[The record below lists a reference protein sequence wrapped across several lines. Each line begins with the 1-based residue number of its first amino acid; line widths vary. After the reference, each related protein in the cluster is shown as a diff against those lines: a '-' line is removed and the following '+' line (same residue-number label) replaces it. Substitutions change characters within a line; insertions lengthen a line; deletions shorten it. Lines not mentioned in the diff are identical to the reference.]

1 MKADGTS
8 VCAFPART
16 ATDTGLPV
24 FRFSCGCRCR
34 ITMSKTTR
42 TVRQPGGN
50 PARNGELGY
59 QLGLRVREL
68 DLLKETADAV
78 SSQLDLDKLFQLV
91 AERARDLIHAETVL
105 IPIVDSDCEHYTYRA
120 GCGSNAAEILNE
132 TLSLEFGICG
142 WVWRN
147 NRPWWYGVL
156 DDMEQEEHARW
167 EHEAGT
173 VIMVPMKGKQHFLG
187 GIAGMGKIGGGRFTR
202 RDMDLLSLFA
212 SQVAIAIENAHA
224 FEKLEN
230 AHNRA
235 AEYQRELQSLN
246 RELLSTNKD
255 LEIIALYDHLTGL
268 PNRSLIQD
276 RMQQQLQISRRDEQS
291 FSIIMIDLDRFKEV
305 NDTLGHHVGDELLT
319 QIGRRFTHMLR
330 QADTIGRLGGDE
342 FAVIL
347 PGTDARSARRVA
359 SQLSEA
365 LDEPF
370 SLHGASFTVDA
381 SMGIAAYPQHG
392 DDIAELLRR
401 ADVAMYIAKRNRE
414 DCFIYDA
421 KQDRHTVHRLSLMAD
436 LHQALNKNQAQLH
449 YQPKLDLAS
458 GRVIGIEALMRW
470 HHPEHGFV
478 PPDVFIPTL
487 EQTGLI
493 KRYTLWAL
501 ETAYAQRAAWASAG
515 HALSI
520 SVNLSMYNLRD
531 TQLVES
537 IRVLQEKWQPSA
549 GKLIMEV
556 TESAVM
562 GDIQHVSGIMDELAS
577 LGIEF
582 SIDDFG
588 IGYSSLSHLK
598 RLPVNELKIDKS
610 FVMEIDKDPDDEII
624 IRSTIDLAHNMGL
637 RVVAEGVET
646 ARTLE
651 KLKTLG
657 CDQAQG
663 YLIARPASA
672 SAIDGY
678 LSIQPPG

>member
-1 MKADGTS
+1 MRK
-8 VCAFPART
+8 P
-16 ATDTGLPV
+16 
-24 FRFSCGCRCR
+24 
-34 ITMSKTTR
+34 TR
-42 TVRQPGGN
+42 TVHRPAGN
-50 PARNGELGY
+50 PAKDSKAGY
-59 QLGLRVREL
+59 KLGLLGHEL

-78 SSQLDLDKLFQLV
+78 SSQLDLDRLFQLV
-91 AERARDLIHAETVL
+91 AERARELIQAETVL
-105 IPIVDSDCEHYTYRA
+105 IPVVDSDCEHYTYRA
-120 GCGSNAAEILNE
+120 GCGRNAAEILNE

-156 DDMEQEEHARW
+156 DDMGQEERSRW
-167 EHEAGT
+167 RHEAST

-187 GIAGMGKIGGGRFTR
+187 GIAGMGKIGGERFTQ

-224 FEKLEN
+224 FDKLEK

-246 RELLSTNKD
+246 RELLSTNRD
-255 LEIIALYDHLTGL
+255 LETAALYDHLTGL
-268 PNRSLIQD
+268 PNRCLIQE
-276 RMQQQLQISRRDEQS
+276 RMEQQLQISQRDRHP
-291 FSIIMIDLDRFKEV
+291 FSIVMIDLDRFKEV

-319 QIGRRFTHMLR
+319 QIGRRFTQMLR
-330 QADTIGRLGGDE
+330 QSDTIGRLGGDE

-347 PGTDARSARRVA
+347 PGTDAGSARRVTR
-359 SQLSEA
+359 QLSAA

-370 SLHGASFTVDA
+370 SLKDATLTVDA

-392 DDIAELLRR
+392 NDVAELLRR

-421 KQDRHTVHRLSLMAD
+421 KQDVHTLHRLSLMAD
-436 LHQALNKNQAQLH
+436 LHQALNRDQVQLH
-449 YQPKLDLAS
+449 YQPKLDLA
-458 GRVIGIEALMRW
+458 GGTVVGVEALMRW
-470 HHPEHGFV
+470 NHPEHGAV
-478 PPDVFIPTL
+478 APDVFIPTL

-501 ETAYAQRAAWASAG
+501 ETACAQRAAWDAAG
-515 HALSI
+515 YNLSM

-531 TQLVES
+531 TQLVEH
-537 IRVLQEKWQPSA
+537 IRGLQKKWGPPA
-549 GKLIMEV
+549 GRLILEV

-562 GDIQHVSGIMDELAS
+562 GDILHVSGIMDDLAS
-577 LGIEF
+577 IGVEF

-588 IGYSSLSHLK
+588 TGYSSLSHLK
-598 RLPVNELKIDKS
+598 RLPVNELKIDRS
-610 FVMEIDKDPDDEII
+610 FVMEMDQDPDDEII

-637 RVVAEGVET
+637 RVVAEGVES

-651 KLKTLG
+651 KLRKLG

-663 YLIARPASA
+663 FHIARPASA
-672 SAIDGY
+672 SAIARD
-678 LSIQPPG
+678 LSIRPPG

>member
-1 MKADGTS
+1 M
-8 VCAFPART
+8 
-16 ATDTGLPV
+16 
-24 FRFSCGCRCR
+24 
-34 ITMSKTTR
+34 TMRKPTR
-42 TVRQPGGN
+42 TVHRPAGN
-50 PARNGELGY
+50 PAKDSKAGY
-59 QLGLRVREL
+59 KLGLRGHEL

-78 SSQLDLDKLFQLV
+78 SSQLDLDRLFQLV
-91 AERARDLIHAETVL
+91 AERARELIQAETVL
-105 IPIVDSDCEHYTYRA
+105 IPVVDSDCEHYTYRA
-120 GCGSNAAEILNE
+120 GCGRNAAEILNE

-156 DDMEQEEHARW
+156 DDMGQEERSRW
-167 EHEAGT
+167 RHEAST

-187 GIAGMGKIGGGRFTR
+187 GIAGMGKIGGERFTQ

-224 FEKLEN
+224 FDKLEK

-246 RELLSTNKD
+246 RELLSTNRD
-255 LEIIALYDHLTGL
+255 LETAALYDHLTGL
-268 PNRSLIQD
+268 PNRCLIQE
-276 RMQQQLQISRRDEQS
+276 RMEQQLQISQRDRHP
-291 FSIIMIDLDRFKEV
+291 FSIVMIDLDRFKEV

-319 QIGRRFTHMLR
+319 QIGRRFTQMLR
-330 QADTIGRLGGDE
+330 QSDTIGRLGGDE

-347 PGTDARSARRVA
+347 PGTDAGSARRVTR
-359 SQLSEA
+359 QLSAA

-370 SLHGASFTVDA
+370 SLKDATLTVDA

-392 DDIAELLRR
+392 NDVAELLRR

-421 KQDRHTVHRLSLMAD
+421 KQDVHTLHRLSLMAD
-436 LHQALNKNQAQLH
+436 LHQALNRDQVQLH
-449 YQPKLDLAS
+449 YQPKLDLA
-458 GRVIGIEALMRW
+458 GGTVVGVEALMRW
-470 HHPEHGFV
+470 NHPEHGAV
-478 PPDVFIPTL
+478 APDVFIPTL

-501 ETAYAQRAAWASAG
+501 ETACAQRAAWDAAG
-515 HALSI
+515 YNLSM

-531 TQLVES
+531 TQLVEH
-537 IRVLQEKWQPSA
+537 IRGLQKKWGPPA
-549 GKLIMEV
+549 GWLILEV

-562 GDIQHVSGIMDELAS
+562 GDILHVSGIMDDLAS
-577 LGIEF
+577 IGVEF

-588 IGYSSLSHLK
+588 TGYSSLSHLK
-598 RLPVNELKIDKS
+598 RLPVNELKIDRS
-610 FVMEIDKDPDDEII
+610 FVMEMDQDPDDEII

-637 RVVAEGVET
+637 RVVAEGVES

-651 KLKTLG
+651 KLRKLG

-663 YLIARPASA
+663 FHIARPASA
-672 SAIDGY
+672 SAIARD
-678 LSIQPPG
+678 LSIRPPG

>member
-1 MKADGTS
+1 MRK
-8 VCAFPART
+8 P
-16 ATDTGLPV
+16 
-24 FRFSCGCRCR
+24 
-34 ITMSKTTR
+34 TR
-42 TVRQPGGN
+42 TVHRPAGN
-50 PARNGELGY
+50 PAKDSEAGY
-59 QLGLRVREL
+59 KLGLRGHEL

-78 SSQLDLDKLFQLV
+78 SSQLDLDRLFQLV
-91 AERARDLIHAETVL
+91 AERARELIQAETVL
-105 IPIVDSDCEHYTYRA
+105 IPVVDSDCEHYTYRA
-120 GCGSNAAEILNE
+120 GCGRNAAEILNE

-156 DDMEQEEHARW
+156 DDMGQEERTRW
-167 EHEAGT
+167 RHEAST

-187 GIAGMGKIGGGRFTR
+187 GIAGMGKIGGERFTQ

-224 FEKLEN
+224 FDKLEK

-246 RELLSTNKD
+246 RELLSTNRD
-255 LEIIALYDHLTGL
+255 LETAALYDHLTGL
-268 PNRSLIQD
+268 PNRCLIQE
-276 RMQQQLQISRRDEQS
+276 RMEQQLQISQRDRHP
-291 FSIIMIDLDRFKEV
+291 FSIVMIDLDRFKEV

-319 QIGRRFTHMLR
+319 QIGRRFTQMLR
-330 QADTIGRLGGDE
+330 QSDTIGRLGGDE

-347 PGTDARSARRVA
+347 PGTDAGSARRVTR
-359 SQLSEA
+359 QLSAA

-370 SLHGASFTVDA
+370 SLKDATLTVDA

-392 DDIAELLRR
+392 NDVAELLRR

-421 KQDRHTVHRLSLMAD
+421 KQDVHTLHRLSLMAD
-436 LHQALNKNQAQLH
+436 LHQALNRDQVQLH
-449 YQPKLDLAS
+449 YQPKLDLAGGS
-458 GRVIGIEALMRW
+458 VVGVEALMRW
-470 HHPEHGFV
+470 NHPEHGAV
-478 PPDVFIPTL
+478 APDVFIPTL

-501 ETAYAQRAAWASAG
+501 ETACAQRAAWDAAG
-515 HALSI
+515 YNLSM

-531 TQLVES
+531 TQLVEH
-537 IRVLQEKWQPSA
+537 IRGLQKKWGPPA
-549 GKLIMEV
+549 GRLILEV

-562 GDIQHVSGIMDELAS
+562 GDILHVSGIMDDLAS
-577 LGIEF
+577 IGVEF

-588 IGYSSLSHLK
+588 TGYSSLSHLK
-598 RLPVNELKIDKS
+598 RLPVNELKIDRS
-610 FVMEIDKDPDDEII
+610 FVMEMDQDPDDEII

-637 RVVAEGVET
+637 RVVAEGVES

-651 KLKTLG
+651 KLRKLG

-663 YLIARPASA
+663 FHIARPASA
-672 SAIDGY
+672 SAIARD
-678 LSIQPPG
+678 LSIRPPG

>member
-1 MKADGTS
+1 M
-8 VCAFPART
+8 
-16 ATDTGLPV
+16 
-24 FRFSCGCRCR
+24 
-34 ITMSKTTR
+34 TMRKPTR
-42 TVRQPGGN
+42 TVHRPAGN
-50 PARNGELGY
+50 PAKDSKAGY
-59 QLGLRVREL
+59 KLGLLGHEL

-78 SSQLDLDKLFQLV
+78 SSQLDLDRLFQLV
-91 AERARDLIHAETVL
+91 AERARELIQAETVL
-105 IPIVDSDCEHYTYRA
+105 IPVVDSDCEHYTYRA
-120 GCGSNAAEILNE
+120 GCGRNAAEILNE

-156 DDMEQEEHARW
+156 DDMGQEERSRW
-167 EHEAGT
+167 RHEAST

-187 GIAGMGKIGGGRFTR
+187 GIAGMGKIGGERFTQ

-224 FEKLEN
+224 FDKLEK

-246 RELLSTNKD
+246 RELLSTNRD
-255 LEIIALYDHLTGL
+255 LETAALYDHLTGL
-268 PNRSLIQD
+268 PNRCLIQE
-276 RMQQQLQISRRDEQS
+276 RMEQQLQISQRDRHP
-291 FSIIMIDLDRFKEV
+291 FSIVMIDLDRFKEV

-319 QIGRRFTHMLR
+319 QIGRRFTQMLR
-330 QADTIGRLGGDE
+330 QSDTIGRLGGDE

-347 PGTDARSARRVA
+347 PGTDAGSARRVTR
-359 SQLSEA
+359 QLSAA

-370 SLHGASFTVDA
+370 SLKDATLTVDA

-392 DDIAELLRR
+392 NDVAELLRR

-421 KQDRHTVHRLSLMAD
+421 KQDVHTLHRLSLMAD
-436 LHQALNKNQAQLH
+436 LHQALNRDQVQLH
-449 YQPKLDLAS
+449 YQPKLDLA
-458 GRVIGIEALMRW
+458 GGTVVGVEALMRW
-470 HHPEHGFV
+470 NHPEHGAV
-478 PPDVFIPTL
+478 APDVFIPTL

-501 ETAYAQRAAWASAG
+501 ETACAQRAAWDAAG
-515 HALSI
+515 YNLSM

-531 TQLVES
+531 TQLVEH
-537 IRVLQEKWQPSA
+537 IRGLQKKWGPPA
-549 GKLIMEV
+549 GRLILEV

-562 GDIQHVSGIMDELAS
+562 GDILHVSGIMDDLAS
-577 LGIEF
+577 IGVEF

-588 IGYSSLSHLK
+588 TGYSSLSHLK
-598 RLPVNELKIDKS
+598 RLPVNELKIDRS
-610 FVMEIDKDPDDEII
+610 FVMEMDQDPDDEII

-637 RVVAEGVET
+637 RVVAEGVES
-646 ARTLE
+646 ARTLD
-651 KLKTLG
+651 KLRKLG

-663 YLIARPASA
+663 FHIARPASA
-672 SAIDGY
+672 SAIARD
-678 LSIQPPG
+678 LSIRPPG

>member
-1 MKADGTS
+1 M
-8 VCAFPART
+8 
-16 ATDTGLPV
+16 
-24 FRFSCGCRCR
+24 
-34 ITMSKTTR
+34 TMRKPTR
-42 TVRQPGGN
+42 TVHRPAGN
-50 PARNGELGY
+50 PAKDSEAGY
-59 QLGLRVREL
+59 KLGLRGHEL

-78 SSQLDLDKLFQLV
+78 SSQLDLDRLFQLV
-91 AERARDLIHAETVL
+91 AERARELIQAETVL
-105 IPIVDSDCEHYTYRA
+105 IPVVDSDCEHYTYRA
-120 GCGSNAAEILNE
+120 GCGRNAAEILNE

-156 DDMEQEEHARW
+156 DDMGQEERSRW
-167 EHEAGT
+167 RHEAST

-187 GIAGMGKIGGGRFTR
+187 GIAGMGKIGGERFTQ

-224 FEKLEN
+224 FDKLEK

-246 RELLSTNKD
+246 RELLSTNRD
-255 LEIIALYDHLTGL
+255 LETAALYDHLTGL
-268 PNRSLIQD
+268 PNRCLIQE
-276 RMQQQLQISRRDEQS
+276 RMEQQLQISQRDRHP
-291 FSIIMIDLDRFKEV
+291 FSIVMIDLDRFKEV

-319 QIGRRFTHMLR
+319 QIGRRFTQMLR
-330 QADTIGRLGGDE
+330 QSDTIGRLGGDE

-347 PGTDARSARRVA
+347 PGTDAGSARRVTR
-359 SQLSEA
+359 QLSAA

-370 SLHGASFTVDA
+370 SLKDATLTVDA

-392 DDIAELLRR
+392 NDVAELLRR

-421 KQDRHTVHRLSLMAD
+421 KQDVHTLHRLSLMAD
-436 LHQALNKNQAQLH
+436 LHQALNRDQVQLH
-449 YQPKLDLAS
+449 YQPKLDLA
-458 GRVIGIEALMRW
+458 GGTVVGVEALMRW
-470 HHPEHGFV
+470 NHPEHGAV
-478 PPDVFIPTL
+478 APDVFIPTL

-501 ETAYAQRAAWASAG
+501 ETACAQRAAWDAAG
-515 HALSI
+515 YNLSM

-531 TQLVES
+531 TQLVEH
-537 IRVLQEKWQPSA
+537 IRGLQKKWGPPA
-549 GKLIMEV
+549 GRLILEV

-562 GDIQHVSGIMDELAS
+562 GDILHVSGIMDDLAS
-577 LGIEF
+577 IGVEF

-588 IGYSSLSHLK
+588 TGYSSLSHLK
-598 RLPVNELKIDKS
+598 RLPVNELKIDRS
-610 FVMEIDKDPDDEII
+610 FVMEMDQDPDDEII

-637 RVVAEGVET
+637 RVVAEGVES
-646 ARTLE
+646 ARTLD
-651 KLKTLG
+651 KLRKLG

-663 YLIARPASA
+663 FHIARPASA
-672 SAIDGY
+672 SAIARD
-678 LSIQPPG
+678 LSIRPPG

>member
-1 MKADGTS
+1 MRK
-8 VCAFPART
+8 P
-16 ATDTGLPV
+16 
-24 FRFSCGCRCR
+24 
-34 ITMSKTTR
+34 TR
-42 TVRQPGGN
+42 TVHRPAGN
-50 PARNGELGY
+50 PAKDSKAGY
-59 QLGLRVREL
+59 KLGLRGHEL

-78 SSQLDLDKLFQLV
+78 SSQLDLDRLFQLV
-91 AERARDLIHAETVL
+91 AERARELIQAETVL
-105 IPIVDSDCEHYTYRA
+105 IPVVDSDCEHYTYRA
-120 GCGSNAAEILNE
+120 GCGRNAAEILNE

-156 DDMEQEEHARW
+156 DDMGQEERSRW
-167 EHEAGT
+167 RHEAST

-187 GIAGMGKIGGGRFTR
+187 GIAGMGKIGGERFTQ

-224 FEKLEN
+224 FDKLEK

-246 RELLSTNKD
+246 RELLSTNRD
-255 LEIIALYDHLTGL
+255 LETAALYDHLTGL
-268 PNRSLIQD
+268 PNRCLIQE
-276 RMQQQLQISRRDEQS
+276 RMEQQLQISQRDRHP
-291 FSIIMIDLDRFKEV
+291 FSIVMIDLDRFKEV

-319 QIGRRFTHMLR
+319 QIGRRFTQMLR
-330 QADTIGRLGGDE
+330 QSDTIGRLGGDE

-347 PGTDARSARRVA
+347 PGTDAGSARRVTR
-359 SQLSEA
+359 QLSAA

-370 SLHGASFTVDA
+370 SLKDATLTVDA

-392 DDIAELLRR
+392 NDVAELLRR

-421 KQDRHTVHRLSLMAD
+421 KQDVHTLHRLSLMAD
-436 LHQALNKNQAQLH
+436 LHQALNRDQVQLH
-449 YQPKLDLAS
+449 YQPKLDLA
-458 GRVIGIEALMRW
+458 GGTVVGVEALMRW
-470 HHPEHGFV
+470 NHPEHGAV
-478 PPDVFIPTL
+478 APDVFIPTL

-501 ETAYAQRAAWASAG
+501 ETACAQRAAWDAAG
-515 HALSI
+515 YNLSM

-531 TQLVES
+531 TQLVEH
-537 IRVLQEKWQPSA
+537 IRGLQKKWGPPA
-549 GKLIMEV
+549 GRLILEV

-562 GDIQHVSGIMDELAS
+562 GDILHVSGIMDDLAS
-577 LGIEF
+577 IGVEF

-588 IGYSSLSHLK
+588 TGYSSLSHLK
-598 RLPVNELKIDKS
+598 RLPVNELKIDRS
-610 FVMEIDKDPDDEII
+610 FVMEMDQDPDDEII

-637 RVVAEGVET
+637 RVVAEGVES
-646 ARTLE
+646 ARTLD
-651 KLKTLG
+651 KLRKLG

-663 YLIARPASA
+663 FHIARPASA
-672 SAIDGY
+672 SAIARD
-678 LSIQPPG
+678 LSIRPPG

>member
-1 MKADGTS
+1 M
-8 VCAFPART
+8 
-16 ATDTGLPV
+16 
-24 FRFSCGCRCR
+24 
-34 ITMSKTTR
+34 TMRKPTR
-42 TVRQPGGN
+42 TVHRPAGN
-50 PARNGELGY
+50 PAKDSKAGY
-59 QLGLRVREL
+59 KLGLRGHEL

-78 SSQLDLDKLFQLV
+78 SSQLDLDRLFQLV
-91 AERARDLIHAETVL
+91 AERARELIQAETVL
-105 IPIVDSDCEHYTYRA
+105 IPVVDSDCEHYTYRA
-120 GCGSNAAEILNE
+120 GCGRNAAEILNE

-156 DDMEQEEHARW
+156 DDMGQEERSRW
-167 EHEAGT
+167 RHEAST

-187 GIAGMGKIGGGRFTR
+187 GIAGMGKIGGERFTQ

-224 FEKLEN
+224 FDKLEK

-246 RELLSTNKD
+246 RELLSTNRD
-255 LEIIALYDHLTGL
+255 LETAALYDHLTGL
-268 PNRSLIQD
+268 PNRCLIQE
-276 RMQQQLQISRRDEQS
+276 RMEQQLQISQRDRHP
-291 FSIIMIDLDRFKEV
+291 FSIVMIDLDRFKEV

-319 QIGRRFTHMLR
+319 QIGRRFTQMLR
-330 QADTIGRLGGDE
+330 QSDTIGRLGGDE

-347 PGTDARSARRVA
+347 PGTDAGSARRVTR
-359 SQLSEA
+359 QLSAA

-370 SLHGASFTVDA
+370 SLKDATLTVDA

-392 DDIAELLRR
+392 NDVAELLRR

-421 KQDRHTVHRLSLMAD
+421 KQDVHTLHRLSLMAD
-436 LHQALNKNQAQLH
+436 LHQALNRDQVQLH
-449 YQPKLDLAS
+449 YQPKLDLA
-458 GRVIGIEALMRW
+458 GGTVVGVEALMRW
-470 HHPEHGFV
+470 NHPEHGAV
-478 PPDVFIPTL
+478 APDVFIPTL

-501 ETAYAQRAAWASAG
+501 ETACAQRAAWDAAG
-515 HALSI
+515 YNLSM

-531 TQLVES
+531 TQLVEH
-537 IRVLQEKWQPSA
+537 IRGLQKKWGPPA
-549 GKLIMEV
+549 GRLILEV

-562 GDIQHVSGIMDELAS
+562 GDILHVSGIMDDLAS
-577 LGIEF
+577 IGVEF

-588 IGYSSLSHLK
+588 TGYSSLSHLK
-598 RLPVNELKIDKS
+598 RLPVNELKIDRS
-610 FVMEIDKDPDDEII
+610 FVMEMDQDPDDEII

-637 RVVAEGVET
+637 RVVAEGVES
-646 ARTLE
+646 ARTLD
-651 KLKTLG
+651 KLRKLG

-663 YLIARPASA
+663 FHIARPASA
-672 SAIDGY
+672 SAIARD
-678 LSIQPPG
+678 LSIRPPG

>member
-1 MKADGTS
+1 MRK
-8 VCAFPART
+8 P
-16 ATDTGLPV
+16 
-24 FRFSCGCRCR
+24 
-34 ITMSKTTR
+34 TR
-42 TVRQPGGN
+42 TVHRPAGN
-50 PARNGELGY
+50 PAKDSKAGY
-59 QLGLRVREL
+59 KLGLLGHEL

-78 SSQLDLDKLFQLV
+78 SSQLDLDRLFQLV
-91 AERARDLIHAETVL
+91 AERARELIQAETVL
-105 IPIVDSDCEHYTYRA
+105 IPVVDSDCEHYTYRA
-120 GCGSNAAEILNE
+120 GCGRNAAEILNE

-156 DDMEQEEHARW
+156 DDMGQEERSRW
-167 EHEAGT
+167 RHEAST

-187 GIAGMGKIGGGRFTR
+187 GIAGMGKIGGERFTQ

-224 FEKLEN
+224 FDKLEK

-246 RELLSTNKD
+246 RELLSTNRD
-255 LEIIALYDHLTGL
+255 LETAALYDHLTGL
-268 PNRSLIQD
+268 PNRCLIQE
-276 RMQQQLQISRRDEQS
+276 RMEQQLQISQRDRHP
-291 FSIIMIDLDRFKEV
+291 FSIVMIDLDRFKEV

-319 QIGRRFTHMLR
+319 QIGRRFTQMLR
-330 QADTIGRLGGDE
+330 QSDTIGRLGGDE

-347 PGTDARSARRVA
+347 PGTDAGSARRVTR
-359 SQLSEA
+359 QLSAA

-370 SLHGASFTVDA
+370 SLKDATLTVDA

-392 DDIAELLRR
+392 NDVAELLRR

-421 KQDRHTVHRLSLMAD
+421 KQDVHTLHRLSLMAD
-436 LHQALNKNQAQLH
+436 LHQALNRDQVQLH
-449 YQPKLDLAS
+449 YQPKLDLA
-458 GRVIGIEALMRW
+458 GGTVVGVEALMRW
-470 HHPEHGFV
+470 NHPEHGAV
-478 PPDVFIPTL
+478 APDVFIPTL

-501 ETAYAQRAAWASAG
+501 ETACAQRAAWDAAG
-515 HALSI
+515 YNLSM

-531 TQLVES
+531 TQLVEH
-537 IRVLQEKWQPSA
+537 IRGLQKKWGPPA
-549 GKLIMEV
+549 GRLILEV

-562 GDIQHVSGIMDELAS
+562 GDILHVSGIMDDLAS
-577 LGIEF
+577 IGVEF

-588 IGYSSLSHLK
+588 TGYSSLSHLK
-598 RLPVNELKIDKS
+598 RLPVNELKIDRS
-610 FVMEIDKDPDDEII
+610 FVMEMDQDPDDEII

-637 RVVAEGVET
+637 RVVAEGVES
-646 ARTLE
+646 ARTLD
-651 KLKTLG
+651 KLRKLG

-663 YLIARPASA
+663 FHIARPASA
-672 SAIDGY
+672 SAIARD
-678 LSIQPPG
+678 LSIRPPG